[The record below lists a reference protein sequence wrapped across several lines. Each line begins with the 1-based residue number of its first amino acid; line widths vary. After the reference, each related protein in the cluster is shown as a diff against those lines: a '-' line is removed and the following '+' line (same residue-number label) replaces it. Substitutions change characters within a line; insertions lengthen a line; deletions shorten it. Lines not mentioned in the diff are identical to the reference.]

1 MNLCAEGGVDK
12 MKIWHAPSLPGVT
25 FFLGGG
31 VVVGAVPHYI
41 PWGKCLDMVDG
52 AKS

>member
-1 MNLCAEGGVDK
+1 MFFGG
-12 MKIWHAPSLPGVT
+12 G
-25 FFLGGG
+25 GGG
-31 VVVGAVPHYI
+31 VTIFIGGGGVVGAVPHYI